1 MQSTERP
8 AQRFEFPFVCVVLSF
23 NQLQRFQH
31 LFHVNESFP
40 KAADD
45 LIDVVN
51 GVLNGRW
58 RRVLPLLA
66 GRNGE
71 I

>member
-8 AQRFEFPFVCVVLSF
+8 AQRFKFPFVCIVLSF

-31 LFHVNESFP
+31 LFHVNESVP
-40 KAADD
+40 QSADD

-58 RRVLPLLA
+58 
-66 GRNGE
+66 
-71 I
+71 